1 MKSMIL
7 AAGYGKRLGNLTKNI
22 PKPLIELK
30 GKALIDFHIDKLIA
44 IGCKKIVINVHY
56 LAEKIINHVS
66 AKYIDAVDIVFS
78 HEENILGT
86 GGGIKNAVKHFN
98 QDDFLVINSDIYSN
112 LDYSYFNNFSSPTVF
127 SVLSDEEQEGDF
139 SIKSGKVKVS
149 DDKDYTWTGFS
160 IINAKLFNNIEEKSF
175 HYWHDCLLKIAK
187 SGNLKADILDINWYD
202 VGSIDT
208 LELLNSE

>member
-7 AAGYGKRLGNLTKNI
+7 AAGYGKRLGNLTKDT
-22 PKPLIELK
+22 PKPLIEVK

-44 IGCKKIVINVHY
+44 IGCEKIVINVHY

-66 AKYIDAVDIVFS
+66 AKYIDAIDIIFS

-86 GGGIKNAVKHFN
+86 GGGIKNAVKHFD

-112 LDYSYFNNFSSPTVF
+112 LDYSYFNNFSSPTIF
-127 SVLSDEEQEGDF
+127 SVLSDKEQEGDF

>member
-7 AAGYGKRLGNLTKNI
+7 AAGYGKRLGNLTKDI
-22 PKPLIELK
+22 PKPLIEVK
-30 GKALIDFHIDKLIA
+30 GKSLIDFHIDKLIA
-44 IGCKKIVINVHY
+44 SGYQKIVINVHY

-66 AKYIDAVDIVFS
+66 AKYIDAIDIVFS

-86 GGGIKNAVKHFN
+86 GGGIKNAVKHFD

-112 LDYSYFNNFSSPTVF
+112 LDYSYFNNFSSPTIF
-127 SVLSDEEQEGDF
+127 SVLSDKEQEGDF
-139 SIKSGKVKVS
+139 SIESGKVKVS
-149 DDKDYTWTGFS
+149 DDKNFTWTGFS

>member
-7 AAGYGKRLGNLTKNI
+7 AAGYGKRLGNLTQDT
-22 PKPLIELK
+22 PKPLIKVK
-30 GKALIDFHIDKLIA
+30 GKALIDFHIEKLIA
-44 IGCKKIVINVHY
+44 IGCNKIVINVHY
-56 LAEKIINHVS
+56 LAEKIIKHVS
-66 AKYIDAVDIVFS
+66 EKYIDVIDIVFS

-175 HYWHDCLLKIAK
+175 HYWHDCLLKVAK
-187 SGNLKADILDINWYD
+187 SDNLKADILDINWYD
-202 VGSIDT
+202 VGSIET

>member
-7 AAGYGKRLGNLTKNI
+7 AAGYGKRLGNLTKDT
-22 PKPLIELK
+22 PKPLIQVK

-56 LAEKIINHVS
+56 LAEKIINHVT
-66 AKYIDAVDIVFS
+66 AKYIDAIDIVFS

-127 SVLSDEEQEGDF
+127 SVLSDKEQEGDF

>member
-7 AAGYGKRLGNLTKNI
+7 AAGYGKRLGNLTKDT
-22 PKPLIELK
+22 PKPLIEVK

-56 LAEKIINHVS
+56 LAEKIIKHVS
-66 AKYIDAVDIVFS
+66 AKYIDAIDIVFS

-86 GGGIKNAVKHFN
+86 GGGIKNAVKHFD

-112 LDYSYFNNFSSPTVF
+112 LDYSYFNNFSSPTIF
-127 SVLSDEEQEGDF
+127 SVLSDKEQEGDF

-149 DDKDYTWTGFS
+149 DEKDYTWTGFS

>member
-22 PKPLIELK
+22 PKPLIEVK

>member
-7 AAGYGKRLGNLTKNI
+7 AAGYGKRLGNLTKDT
-22 PKPLIELK
+22 PKPLIEVK
-30 GKALIDFHIDKLIA
+30 GKALIDFHIEKLIA

-66 AKYIDAVDIVFS
+66 AKYIDAIDIVFS

-86 GGGIKNAVKHFN
+86 GGGIKNAVKHFD
-98 QDDFLVINSDIYSN
+98 QDDFLVINSDIYSD

-127 SVLSDEEQEGDF
+127 SVLSDKEQQGDF

>member
-7 AAGYGKRLGNLTKNI
+7 AAGYGKRLGNLTKDI
-22 PKPLIELK
+22 PKPLIEVK

-56 LAEKIINHVS
+56 LAEKIIHHVS
-66 AKYIDAVDIVFS
+66 AKYIDAIDIVFS

-86 GGGIKNAVKHFN
+86 GGGIKNAIKHFD
-98 QDDFLVINSDIYSN
+98 QDDFLVINSDIYSD

-127 SVLSDEEQEGDF
+127 SVLSDKEQQGDF
-139 SIKSGKVKVS
+139 SIRSGKVKVS

-175 HYWHDCLLKIAK
+175 HYWHDCLLKVAK
-187 SGNLKADILDINWYD
+187 SDNLKADILDINWYD
-202 VGSIDT
+202 VGSIET

>member
-7 AAGYGKRLGNLTKNI
+7 AAGYGKRLGNLTKDT
-22 PKPLIELK
+22 PKPLIEVK
-30 GKALIDFHIDKLIA
+30 GKALIDFHIEKLIA

-66 AKYIDAVDIVFS
+66 AKYIDAIDIVFS

-86 GGGIKNAVKHFN
+86 GGGIKNAVKHFD
-98 QDDFLVINSDIYSN
+98 QDDFLVINSDIYSD
-112 LDYSYFNNFSSPTVF
+112 LDYSYFNNFFSPTVF
-127 SVLSDEEQEGDF
+127 SVLSDKEQEGDF
-139 SIKSGKVKVS
+139 SIESGKVKVS
-149 DDKDYTWTGFS
+149 DDKNFTWTGFS

>member
-7 AAGYGKRLGNLTKNI
+7 AAGYGKRLGNLTKDI
-22 PKPLIELK
+22 PKPLIEVK
-30 GKALIDFHIDKLIA
+30 GKSLIDFHIDKLIA
-44 IGCKKIVINVHY
+44 SGYQKIVINVHY

-66 AKYIDAVDIVFS
+66 SKYIDAIDIVFS

-86 GGGIKNAVKHFN
+86 GGAIKNAVKHFD
-98 QDDFLVINSDIYSN
+98 QDDFLVINSDIYSD

-127 SVLSDEEQEGDF
+127 SVLSDKEQQGDF

-187 SGNLKADILDINWYD
+187 RGNLKADILDINWYD

>member
-22 PKPLIELK
+22 PKPLIEVK

-86 GGGIKNAVKHFN
+86 GGGIKNAVKHFD

-149 DDKDYTWTGFS
+149 DDKCYTWTGFS

>member
-7 AAGYGKRLGNLTKNI
+7 AAGYGKRLGNLTKDT
-22 PKPLIELK
+22 PKPLIEVK

-66 AKYIDAVDIVFS
+66 AKYIDAIDIVFS

-86 GGGIKNAVKHFN
+86 GGGIKNAVKHFD

>member
-7 AAGYGKRLGNLTKNI
+7 AAGYGKRLGNLTQDT
-22 PKPLIELK
+22 PKPLIKVK
-30 GKALIDFHIDKLIA
+30 GKALIDFHIEKLIA
-44 IGCKKIVINVHY
+44 IGCNKIVINVHY
-56 LAEKIINHVS
+56 LAEKIIKHVS
-66 AKYIDAVDIVFS
+66 EKYIDVIDIVFS

-86 GGGIKNAVKHFN
+86 GGGIKNAIKHFN
-98 QDDFLVINSDIYSN
+98 QDDFLVINSDVYSD

>member
-7 AAGYGKRLGNLTKNI
+7 AAGYGKRLGNLTKDT
-22 PKPLIELK
+22 PKPLIEVK

-56 LAEKIINHVS
+56 LAEKIINHVT
-66 AKYIDAVDIVFS
+66 AKYIDAIDIVFS

-86 GGGIKNAVKHFN
+86 GGGIKNAVKHFD

-127 SVLSDEEQEGDF
+127 SVLSDKEQEGDF

>member
-7 AAGYGKRLGNLTKNI
+7 AAGYGKRLGNLTKDT
-22 PKPLIELK
+22 PKPLIEVK

-44 IGCKKIVINVHY
+44 IGCEKIVINVHY

-66 AKYIDAVDIVFS
+66 AKYIDAIDIIFS

-86 GGGIKNAVKHFN
+86 GGGIKNAVKHFD

-127 SVLSDEEQEGDF
+127 SVLSDKEQEGDF

-187 SGNLKADILDINWYD
+187 SRNLKADILDINWYD

>member
-7 AAGYGKRLGNLTKNI
+7 AAGYGKRLGNLTKDT
-22 PKPLIELK
+22 PKPLIEVK

-56 LAEKIINHVS
+56 LAEKIIKHVS
-66 AKYIDAVDIVFS
+66 AKYIDAIDIVFS

-86 GGGIKNAVKHFN
+86 GGGIKNAVKHFD

-112 LDYSYFNNFSSPTVF
+112 LDYSYFNNFSSPTIF
-127 SVLSDEEQEGDF
+127 SVLSDKEQEGDF

>member
-7 AAGYGKRLGNLTKNI
+7 AAGYGKRLGNLTKDT
-22 PKPLIELK
+22 PKPLIEVK

-44 IGCKKIVINVHY
+44 IGCEKIVINVHY

-66 AKYIDAVDIVFS
+66 AKYIDAIDIIFS

-86 GGGIKNAVKHFN
+86 GGGIKNAVKHFD

-112 LDYSYFNNFSSPTVF
+112 LDYSYFNNFSSPTIF
-127 SVLSDEEQEGDF
+127 SVLSDKEQEGDF

-149 DDKDYTWTGFS
+149 DEKDYTWTGFS

>member
-7 AAGYGKRLGNLTKNI
+7 AAGYGKRLGNLTKDT
-22 PKPLIELK
+22 PKPLIEVK
-30 GKALIDFHIDKLIA
+30 GKALIDFHIEKLIA

-66 AKYIDAVDIVFS
+66 AKYIDAIDIVFS

-86 GGGIKNAVKHFN
+86 GGGIKNAVKHFD
-98 QDDFLVINSDIYSN
+98 QDDFLVINSDIYSD
-112 LDYSYFNNFSSPTVF
+112 LDYSYFNNFFSPTVF
-127 SVLSDEEQEGDF
+127 SVLSDKEQEGDF
-139 SIKSGKVKVS
+139 SIESGKVKVS
-149 DDKDYTWTGFS
+149 DDKNFTWTGFS

-187 SGNLKADILDINWYD
+187 RGNLKADILDINWYD

>member
-7 AAGYGKRLGNLTKNI
+7 AAGYGKRLGNLTKDT
-22 PKPLIELK
+22 PKPLIEVK
-30 GKALIDFHIDKLIA
+30 GKALIDFHIEKLIA

-66 AKYIDAVDIVFS
+66 AKYIDAIDIVFS

-86 GGGIKNAVKHFN
+86 GGGIKNAVKHFD
-98 QDDFLVINSDIYSN
+98 QDDFLVINSDIYSD
-112 LDYSYFNNFSSPTVF
+112 LDYSYFNNFFSPTVF
-127 SVLSDEEQEGDF
+127 SVLSDKEQEGDF
-139 SIKSGKVKVS
+139 SIESGKVKVS

-187 SGNLKADILDINWYD
+187 RGNLKADILDINWYD

>member
-22 PKPLIELK
+22 PKPLIEVK

-98 QDDFLVINSDIYSN
+98 QYDFLVINSDIYSN